1 MSERLRKKKKLQKKK
16 RGRGRPGK
24 LNKAKMD
31 LIVQLV
37 EEGHYLETAASA
49 AEVDRST
56 IYRWTKRGEKGDKDY
71 IDFYIAIKKA
81 EANAER
87 SDVEAINK
95 AIKGGVWQAAA
106 WKLERK
112 YKARWGKQF
121 TAPDQQEQSTTE
133 KDEKDKEA
141 VKGLL
146 SELVEALKDSG
157 E

>member
-1 MSERLRKKKKLQKKK
+1 MSGRPKKKTMQKKT

-24 LNKAKMD
+24 LNKAKME
-31 LIVQLV
+31 LIVQLI

-56 IYRWTKRGEKGDKDY
+56 VYRWTKRGEKGDPEY
-71 IDFYIAIKKA
+71 TEFYIAIKKA
-81 EANAER
+81 EAIAER

-95 AIKGGVWQAAA
+95 AIKSGVWQAAA

-112 YKARWGKQF
+112 HKARWGRQF
-121 TAPDQQEQSTTE
+121 TTPDQQQQDTTE
-133 KDEKDKEA
+133 KDEKDKEE

-146 SELVEALKDSG
+146 SELVKALKDSG